1 MAAELLASSKGLGF
15 MIQNARL
22 ISRPDLI
29 IVGMLCI
36 GVVGLVLDVILEAVE
51 KMVAKGMNA
60 K

>member
-1 MAAELLASSKGLGF
+1 
-15 MIQNARL
+15 MIQLNRSLARA
-22 ISRPDLI
+22 DLI